1 MIFAPLILTHLRA
14 KCVRMTDWIKDPECE
29 DDFLKLD
36 YDSDIQ
42 YTWEQYLEKKDIVMI
57 KIGIKQIRQYRAKLL
72 SDCDWIMTVDNVERI
87 ANIEEWKQYRTML
100 RDLPEQSIQFIWK
113 ENNLDFQKMDLPLK
127 PDIIK
132 K

>member
-1 MIFAPLILTHLRA
+1 MIFAPLILTHLGA